1 MDRGQLSSRIAA
13 LREGCAVVAREVAA
27 EGRGLGP
34 VEAFELAGEAQAVA
48 NCADGLVAVL
58 GAWGARVETTMHES
72 GPWERVHP
80 VGYVDAMAAAEMSL
94 ATGVTEGLAGRK
106 AALGAALG
114 ERFPATRDL
123 VLAGD
128 LPVSSA
134 HKVVEA
140 CAGLDVDACLRV
152 DAELAPRLAAMDP
165 ARVTSS
171 ARAVAARV
179 AADQV
184 AAHAA
189 KTRRCRTVEVRPG
202 VDGLTEWFASL
213 PTATSAAAW
222 SAVESLAGEYR
233 AVDPDLSVPE
243 SRADAFGDLLLRNV
257 HVTAKVTLGV
267 PVVTGVPVP
276 EDQSETTRVR
286 YDRGDDDTVIDHD
299 TGELVRLGDLT
310 PASREE
316 LSWVEMS
323 PETAGD
329 LATVVHP
336 VSDGC
341 AVSGTRLAGLGWVEP
356 HTVAGLLKTLP
367 LDVARA
373 VLDAHT
379 GTLASH
385 TSPALPATQ
394 SDARA
399 RHHPRRHLPHVG
411 LHPTRRPHRPRPHP
425 TLARRPHHP
434 RQPRRPLPTPPPDE
448 TAPAAGATR

>member
-13 LREGCAVVAREVAA
+13 LREGCAVVGRELAA
-27 EGRGLGP
+27 EGHGLGP
-34 VEAFELAGEAQAVA
+34 VEAFELAGEAAGARQRGRGLRQAVA
-48 NCADGLVAVL
+48 
-58 GAWGARVETTMHES
+58 GAWGARVETTMRES

-123 VLAGD
+123 VLSGD

-267 PVVTGVPVP
+267 PVVTGVPEPDRTRARRPGSGTTVAT
-276 EDQSETTRVR
+276 TTRSS
-286 YDRGDDDTVIDHD
+286 T
-299 TGELVRLGDLT
+299 TT
-310 PASREE
+310 PASW
-316 LSWVEMS
+316 S
-323 PETAGD
+323 G
-329 LATVVHP
+329 
-336 VSDGC
+336 
-341 AVSGTRLAGLGWVEP
+341 SGT
-356 HTVAGLLKTLP
+356 
-367 LDVARA
+367 
-373 VLDAHT
+373 
-379 GTLASH
+379 S
-385 TSPALPATQ
+385 
-394 SDARA
+394 
-399 RHHPRRHLPHVG
+399 
-411 LHPTRRPHRPRPHP
+411 
-425 TLARRPHHP
+425 
-434 RQPRRPLPTPPPDE
+434 PPP
-448 TAPAAGATR
+448 PARSCPGSR

>member
-123 VLAGD
+123 VLSGD

-165 ARVTSS
+165 ARVTQCRTGGGGAGRRGPGRRPRREDPEVPDRGGP
-171 ARAVAARV
+171 ARRRRSDGVVRV
-179 AADQV
+179 ASDRDQC
-184 AAHAA
+184 
-189 KTRRCRTVEVRPG
+189 CRVVGR
-202 VDGLTEWFASL
+202 
-213 PTATSAAAW
+213 
-222 SAVESLAGEYR
+222 GEPCR
-233 AVDPDLSVPE
+233 
-243 SRADAFGDLLLRNV
+243 
-257 HVTAKVTLGV
+257 GV
-267 PVVTGVPVP
+267 PRRW
-276 EDQSETTRVR
+276 TTR
-286 YDRGDDDTVIDHD
+286 
-299 TGELVRLGDLT
+299 
-310 PASREE
+310 
-316 LSWVEMS
+316 
-323 PETAGD
+323 
-329 LATVVHP
+329 
-336 VSDGC
+336 
-341 AVSGTRLAGLGWVEP
+341 
-356 HTVAGLLKTLP
+356 
-367 LDVARA
+367 
-373 VLDAHT
+373 
-379 GTLASH
+379 
-385 TSPALPATQ
+385 
-394 SDARA
+394 
-399 RHHPRRHLPHVG
+399 
-411 LHPTRRPHRPRPHP
+411 
-425 TLARRPHHP
+425 
-434 RQPRRPLPTPPPDE
+434 
-448 TAPAAGATR
+448 